1 MLRNSKK
8 KIILF
13 ITAGMFLLSSGC
25 GFYSH
30 TGASIPPDA
39 KTFSVSYITNTAS
52 IVAPTLS
59 QTFTEKLKTKIS
71 NETQLKLTASESD
84 FHFSG
89 KITDYKT
96 APVAVQSN
104 SINAV
109 NRLTITVSITLENRL
124 DEKKNYTETF
134 SGFADY
140 SATQNLS
147 AVENELI
154 IQVSDLIIQNIFNK
168 TFVNW

>member
-1 MLRNSKK
+1 MPKIFNKK
-8 KIILF
+8 VILIIA
-13 ITAGMFLLSSGC
+13 AGMFLLHSGC

-39 KTFSVSYITNTAS
+39 KTFSVSYIANTAS

-59 QTFTEKLKTKIS
+59 QTFTEKLKTKIL
-71 NETQLKLTASESD
+71 NETQLKLTTGESD

-89 KITDYKT
+89 KIIDYKT

-104 SINAV
+104 SVNAI
-109 NRLTITVSITLENRL
+109 NRLTISIEITFENRL
-124 DEKKNYTETF
+124 DEKKNFTETF
-134 SGFADY
+134 TGFDDY

-154 IQVSDLIIQNIFNK
+154 NKVSENIIQNIFNK

>member
-1 MLRNSKK
+1 MQKALQK
-8 KIILF
+8 KITLF
-13 ITAGMFLLSSGC
+13 ITAGMFLLHSGC

-39 KTFSVSYITNTAS
+39 KTFSVSYIANTAS
-52 IVAPTLS
+52 IVAPSLS
-59 QTFTEKLKTKIS
+59 QTFTEKLKTKIL
-71 NETQLKLTASESD
+71 NETQLKLTTGESD

-104 SINAV
+104 NINAV
-109 NRLTITVSITLENRL
+109 NRLTITVSITLEDKL
-124 DEKKNYTETF
+124 DEKKNYTEIF

-147 AVENELI
+147 TVETDKINEI
-154 IQVSDLIIQNIFNK
+154 SDILIQNIFNK